1 MVGFG
6 EIALLL
12 NDRRK
17 ASVYAN
23 TDVECWVLPNQV
35 FKLIVQKNITNRR
48 CINLQYLSQIPLLST
63 LEAYEKLKLIDGLQV
78 QYQWKG

>member
-17 ASVYAN
+17 ASVFAH
-23 TDVECWVLPNQV
+23 TDVECWVLPNEV
-35 FKLIVQKNITNRR
+35 FKLTVQKNITARR
-48 CINLQYLSQIPLLST
+48 CINLQYLSQIPLLS
-63 LEAYEKLKLIDGLQV
+63 
-78 QYQWKG
+78 